1 MTSRCA
7 LGLLLLLLA
16 VATAPVGAAA
26 FDAEQEFAQGTKAI
40 GLSFG
45 GGAQN
50 NVENHG
56 RLSGISFVNFNPR
69 LSYFFFEPFGPSILH
84 GAFETGLEGWFQ
96 YYLGPKEATA
106 EGLKLAFRYHLLGLS
121 VGRFVPYLEGT
132 AGAAGTDLKVLEI
145 DSPFTYV
152 LEAGLG
158 VSYFITPGLAVN
170 VGYRFQHISNGHL
183 YKKNR
188 GFNSDSGI
196 VGLTWYFK

>member
-1 MTSRCA
+1 MRRYG
-7 LGLLLLLLA
+7 LGLALVVLA
-16 VATAPVGAAA
+16 TTIAPMAVFA

-69 LSYFFFEPFGPSILH
+69 FSYFFFDPFGPGILR

-96 YYLGPKEATA
+96 YYLSPDEATA
-106 EGLKLAFRYHLLGLS
+106 EGLKLTFRQHLLGLS
-121 VGRFVPYLEGT
+121 LGRFVPYLEGT
-132 AGAAGTDLKVLEI
+132 AGMAGTNLKVLEI
-145 DSPFTYV
+145 DSPFTFV

-183 YKKNR
+183 FDRNR

>member
-1 MTSRCA
+1 MTRRCA
-7 LGLLLLLLA
+7 LGLILLLLA

-26 FDAEQEFAQGTKAI
+26 FDAEQEFAQGTKAF

-50 NVENHG
+50 NYEGHRTITG
-56 RLSGISFVNFNPR
+56 LTFANFNPR
-69 LSYFFFEPFGPSILH
+69 LSYFFFEPFAPSILH

-96 YYLGPKEATA
+96 YYIGPKEATA

-121 VGRFVPYLEGT
+121 IGRFVPYIEAN
-132 AGAAGTDLKVLEI
+132 AGAAATDLKVLEI
-145 DSPFTYV
+145 DSPFTFV
-152 LEAGLG
+152 VEAGAG

-170 VGYRFQHISNGHL
+170 AGYRFQHISNGHL

>member
-1 MTSRCA
+1 MTRRYA
-7 LGLLLLLLA
+7 LALTVTLLVVTSL
-16 VATAPVGAAA
+16 PAAALA
-26 FDAEQEFAQGTKAI
+26 FDAEQEFARGTKAF

-50 NVENHG
+50 NVEGHG

-69 LSYFFFEPFGPSILH
+69 LSYFFFEPIGPSILR

-96 YYLGPKEATA
+96 YYLSPKEATA

-121 VGRFVPYLEGT
+121 AGRFVPYLEATG
-132 AGAAGTDLKVLEI
+132 GAAGTDLKVLEI
-145 DSPFTYV
+145 DSPFAFV
-152 LEAGLG
+152 VEAGIG

-183 YKKNR
+183 YQKNR

>member
-1 MTSRCA
+1 MTRRCA

-69 LSYFFFEPFGPSILH
+69 LSYFFFEPFGPSIPN
-84 GAFETGLEGWFQ
+84 T
-96 YYLGPKEATA
+96 ATN
-106 EGLKLAFRYHLLGLS
+106 
-121 VGRFVPYLEGT
+121 
-132 AGAAGTDLKVLEI
+132 AAARIV
-145 DSPFTYV
+145 
-152 LEAGLG
+152 
-158 VSYFITPGLAVN
+158 
-170 VGYRFQHISNGHL
+170 ISNVTGINDGQL
-183 YKKNR
+183 
-188 GFNSDSGI
+188 SSGRPPI
-196 VGLTWYFK
+196 FSG

>member
-1 MTSRCA
+1 MTTRCGFRV
-7 LGLLLLLLA
+7 GLALLA
-16 VATAPVGAAA
+16 VMSAPAAASA
-26 FDAEQEFAQGTKAI
+26 FDAEQEFAQGTKAA

-69 LSYFFFEPFGPSILH
+69 LSYFFFEPVGPSLLH

-96 YYLGPKEATA
+96 YYLSPDTATA
-106 EGLKLAFRYHLLGLS
+106 EGLKLAFRYHLLGIS
-121 VGRFVPYLEGT
+121 VGRFVPYVEGT
-132 AGAAGTDLKVLEI
+132 AGAAGTNLRVLEI
-145 DSPFTYV
+145 DSPFTFV
-152 LEAGLG
+152 LEAGVG
-158 VSYFITPGLAVN
+158 ASYFMTPGLAIN
-170 VGYRFQHISNGHL
+170 VGYRFQHISNGHA
-183 YKKNR
+183 YTRNR

>member
-1 MTSRCA
+1 MTTRCGFRV
-7 LGLLLLLLA
+7 GLALLA
-16 VATAPVGAAA
+16 VMSAPAAASA
-26 FDAEQEFAQGTKAI
+26 FDAEQEFAQGTKAA

-69 LSYFFFEPFGPSILH
+69 LSYFFFEPVGPSLLH

-96 YYLGPKEATA
+96 YYLSPDTATA

-121 VGRFVPYLEGT
+121 LGRFVPYVEGT
-132 AGAAGTDLKVLEI
+132 AGAAGTNLRVLEI
-145 DSPFTYV
+145 DSPFIFV
-152 LEAGLG
+152 LEAGVG
-158 VSYFITPGLAVN
+158 ASYFITPGLAIN
-170 VGYRFQHISNGHL
+170 VGYRFQHISNGHA
-183 YKKNR
+183 YTRNR